1 MSFVI
6 RRAVSTLVPPKVA
19 NPEGLGAAKDAVRM
33 ARIAKFYE
41 KLPKGP
47 APDRASSGPIGWY
60 QARYFGKNPSPTPIW
75 HVIFG
80 LMGLGYSMEYYFHL
94 RHHKNNVH

>member
-6 RRAVSTLVPPKVA
+6 RRSLSTLVPPKVA
-19 NPEGLGAAKDAVRM
+19 NPSGLGAAKDAVRM

-41 KLPKGP
+41 RLPKGA
-47 APDRASSGPIGWY
+47 APERAPSGLIGRY
-60 QARYFGKNPSPTPIW
+60 QARYFGKNPSPAPIW
-75 HVIFG
+75 HVIFFM
-80 LMGLGYSMEYYFHL
+80 MGLGYSFEYYFHL